1 MRLARYTCCSKPL
14 FTRYQ
19 KMSTVANFNLEQ
31 YECMVEAGAFD
42 GHLRKRVEFIRGEIR
57 EMNPIGSFHAQVVS
71 DLTDWS
77 YDATPRKEIA
87 VRVQTTLRIPQHN
100 SAPEPDVVWVR
111 RRSYAQ
117 KHPEPA
123 DVLLVIE
130 VAESSLAD
138 DRGEK
143 LELSAL
149 SEIQEY
155 WIVNLIDRRI
165 EVYRAPSGTAF
176 SSFQILSAG
185 DILSPIAVPPARLA
199 LDDIFPT

>member
-1 MRLARYTCCSKPL
+1 
-14 FTRYQ
+14 
-19 KMSTVANFNLEQ
+19 MSTVANFNLEQ

-42 GHLRKRVEFIRGEIR
+42 GNLRQRVEFIRGEIR
-57 EMNPIGSFHAQVVS
+57 TMNPIGSFHAQVVS

-77 YDATPRKEIA
+77 YEVTPRKEIA
-87 VRVQTTLRIPQHN
+87 VRVQTTLRIPQQN
-100 SAPEPDVVWVR
+100 SAPEPDIIWVR

-143 LELSAL
+143 LELYAL
-149 SEIQEY
+149 SGIQEY
-155 WIVNLIDRRI
+155 WIANILDRTI
-165 EVYRAPSGTAF
+165 EVYRNPSGTAF
-176 SSFQILSAG
+176 ANAQIYAPG
-185 DILSPIAVPPARLA
+185 QIISPIAVPAARLGVS
-199 LDDIFPT
+199 DIFPS